1 MVAEIEEDENVDIGL
16 TGEDNIDTEND
27 EGRGFFEEP
36 SFANDGPFNFPG
48 DDRDDIP
55 LLPEI
60 ENMENREPNVYGA
73 RPSYP
78 SYPSRPHRPHNTPS
92 YGHMDEYFKVDYY
105 SKKYPTKRHAKPY
118 YENSNHKYPTPS
130 YGHSYHKGMNYMN
143 PMDYNHNPKD
153 VDVFRHKTS
162 KYEIH
167 EPFHHES
174 QGFYDEPSLDHHLQH
189 QDFFVDIPKIN
200 IASAIGNV
208 KHHIFFHDN
217 FRLSFFDCS
226 KTYSI

>member
-1 MVAEIEEDENVDIGL
+1 
-16 TGEDNIDTEND
+16 
-27 EGRGFFEEP
+27 
-36 SFANDGPFNFPG
+36 
-48 DDRDDIP
+48 
-55 LLPEI
+55 
-60 ENMENREPNVYGA
+60 MENREPNVYGA

-78 SYPSRPHRPHNTPS
+78 SYPSRPHRGPPS
-92 YGHMDEYFKVDYY
+92 YGHMDEYFKVDHYY

-118 YENSNHKYPTPS
+118 YEKNSKHKYPTPS

-153 VDVFRHKTS
+153 VDLFRPT

-167 EPFHHES
+167 EPFHKES

-200 IASAIGNV
+200 IASAIGN
-208 KHHIFFHDN
+208 KKMQKLDKK
-217 FRLSFFDCS
+217 LCQ
-226 KTYSI
+226 KLC